1 MDSTGRSPLQLYTSS
16 RLETLSLVTQVE
28 ESSYVVD
35 EDGPRLI
42 NNDFEQINIPP
53 LSVDIPDYIQE
64 ELEEIDPLQDS
75 DDNGVDIYLSVV
87 NLFD

>member
-35 EDGPRLI
+35 EDGPRF
-42 NNDFEQINIPP
+42 NQ
-53 LSVDIPDYIQE
+53 
-64 ELEEIDPLQDS
+64 
-75 DDNGVDIYLSVV
+75 
-87 NLFD
+87 

>member
-1 MDSTGRSPLQLYTSS
+1 MRTGH
-16 RLETLSLVTQVE
+16 
-28 ESSYVVD
+28 D
-35 EDGPRLI
+35 LI